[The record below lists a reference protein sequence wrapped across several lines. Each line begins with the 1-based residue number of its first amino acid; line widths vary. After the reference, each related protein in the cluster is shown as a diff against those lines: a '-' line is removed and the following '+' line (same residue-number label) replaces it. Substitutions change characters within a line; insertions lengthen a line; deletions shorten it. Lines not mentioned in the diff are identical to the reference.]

1 MEISGT
7 AQFPLPL
14 CSVLRSPL
22 PSLARGGGVAGA
34 LHAEM
39 CRQLCGGPEGGSS
52 AQSGSV

>member
-14 CSVLRSPL
+14 RSVLRSPL
-22 PSLARGGGVAGA
+22 PSLARGVAGA